1 MADLIIINIVLVHML
16 WQMRMR
22 LRMFDL
28 LSNQYPIKNPNSLI
42 FKVER

>member
-22 LRMFDL
+22 LQMFDL
-28 LSNQYPIKNPNSLI
+28 LSNQYSIKNPNSLI